1 MSNPTTKLYLHL
13 AIAMGCTSVDEVL
26 KTSQLATGSL
36 TPAEKAEANKE
47 ISKFWEQYDKYCMNG
62 AQSL

>member
-13 AIAMGCTSVDEVL
+13 AIAMGCASVDEVL
-26 KTSQLATGSL
+26 KTSQSATGSL

-47 ISKFWEQYDKYCMNG
+47 ISEFWKQYDKYCING